1 MKKSMV
7 TDTKRSAWG
16 RLALFLALALPASL
30 PAGTFG
36 RVVPIGGHAADVA
49 LDEGRGVL
57 YIANFTANR
66 IEVMS
71 LADGTIQTSINVNPQ
86 PGSISISPDGRW
98 LLVAHYGNF
107 AAPNTPN
114 NALTL
119 INLDTRGKQSF
130 ALGFPPL
137 GVAFGIDNRALVV
150 TSTDFTLFDP
160 VSGSTR
166 TLDTIT
172 GVVAKT
178 LPAQSAQFPANIIAA
193 SVAASGDGRRIFGL
207 SDTIQFS
214 YEVFANRL
222 VAFNYVSTPAMGPR
236 VVSVNRDGSYYISGW
251 ALNTTSGT
259 LWAQFPN
266 PRGDLHV
273 GSHAIDAERGRV
285 YAQIPQGGTA
295 TPTPGATAAPAVL
308 QVHDADNLR
317 VRERLQLAENL
328 SGKSILNS
336 DGSVMYAISESGVSI
351 LPVGQLDRQP
361 RLIASVQDI
370 AFRGNFCDRRVAT
383 QEFTITDPSGANTD
397 FTVTS
402 TLPGVF
408 VSPSSGVTPAVVR
421 VIVDPNAFQNQKG
434 TASGALRIA
443 SSRAVNLAPE
453 VRLLVNN
460 REPDQRGTFVNVSGK
475 LVDIVPDPVR
485 DRFFVLR
492 QDTNEVLVFDGVN
505 YNQIAT
511 LRTGNTPTSM
521 AITFDRRWLLVG
533 NDNSQIANV
542 FDLETL
548 EPSQPVRM
556 PFGHY
561 PRWLASSGNALLAAT
576 RVAGPVHKI
585 DRIDMLTRSAT
596 ELPSLGVYQNDID
609 INTALTASPNG
620 STILIAQANG
630 TLMLYNANVDS
641 FTISRKDA
649 QLLEGAIAASSFDQY
664 VVGNSLLNS
673 SLVVQRALESGT
685 GESSGFFFLDQ
696 AGYRTTSPNSGSPG
710 IIQRVELTSGQG
722 IRPTRMVESPVL
734 NETGANFTR
743 TLAPIYSRNVIVSLS
758 TSGFTVLPW
767 NYDASV
773 ASPRIE
779 RVANAADSR
788 SPLSPGG
795 LITVSGRDLSPINQA
810 SRELPLPTA
819 LGESC
824 LTVNGVPVPILFVS
838 PTQVNAQMPFNVEGN
853 VTMILRTPGGVSDNF
868 NLTVLP
874 TGPGVF
880 RSGTAGPLTDLP
892 TVVRIKNGQFVTL
905 SNPVH
910 REDTLTIFL
919 TGLGRTLPAIDAG
932 VPAPGDPAPVPLI
945 EPEVTL
951 GGVALPITF
960 AGLAP
965 GQVGVYQINVT
976 VPGWVPLGMEQPLAI
991 GAGGQST
998 VLSVRVV
1005 D

>member
-1 MKKSMV
+1 MEKSTV
-7 TDTKRSAWG
+7 NENNRFA
-16 RLALFLALALPASL
+16 RVRLALALAAMAL
-30 PAGTFG
+30 PAPLTAGAFG
-36 RVVPIGGHAADVA
+36 RVVSIGGHAADLA
-49 LDEGRGVL
+49 LDEARGVL
-57 YIANFTANR
+57 YVANFTANR

-71 LADGTIQTSINVNPQ
+71 PDDGAIQTSINVNPQ
-86 PGSISISPDGRW
+86 PGALAISPDGRW

-107 AAPNTPN
+107 APPNTAS

-160 VSGSTR
+160 VSGATQ

-172 GVVAKT
+172 GVVAKS
-178 LPAQSAQFPANIIAA
+178 LPAEAAQIPANIIAA
-193 SVAASGDGRRIFGL
+193 SVAASGDRRRIFGL
-207 SDTIQFS
+207 TDTIQFS
-214 YEVFANRL
+214 YEVFGHRL
-222 VAFNYVSTPAMGPR
+222 TAFNYVSTPPMGPR
-236 VVSVNRDGSYYISGW
+236 VVSVNRDGSYYLSGW
-251 ALNTTSGT
+251 ALNTAGGT

-266 PRGDLHV
+266 PRGDLHI
-273 GSHAIDAERGRV
+273 GSHAVDAERGLV
-285 YAQIPQGGTA
+285 YAQIPQGGSSPGTA
-295 TPTPGATAAPAVL
+295 TPPVL
-308 QVHDADNLR
+308 QVHEADNLR

-328 SGKSILNS
+328 SGKSILSS
-336 DGSVMYAISESGVSI
+336 DGAVMYAISDSGVTI

-361 RLIASVQDI
+361 RVVATVQDVV
-370 AFRGNFCDRRVAT
+370 FRGNFCDRRVAT
-383 QEFTITDPSGANTD
+383 QEFRIQDPSGANTE
-397 FTVTS
+397 FTLTS

-421 VIVDPNAFQNQKG
+421 VSVDPNAFQNQKG
-434 TASGALRIA
+434 TASGAIRIA
-443 SSRAVNLAPE
+443 SSRAVNLPPDIR
-453 VRLLVNN
+453 VLVNN
-460 REPDQRGTFVNVSGK
+460 REPDQRGTFVNVPGR
-475 LVDIVPDPVR
+475 LVDILADPVR

-492 QDTNEVLVFDGVN
+492 QDTNEVLVFDGAS
-505 YNQIAT
+505 YSQIAS

-521 AITFDRRWLLVG
+521 TVTFDRRWLLVG

-548 EPSQPVRM
+548 EPSQPIRM

-561 PRWLASSGNALLAAT
+561 PRWLASSGNALLAAS

-585 DRIDMLTRSAT
+585 DRIDMLTRTAV
-596 ELPSLGVYQNDID
+596 ELPSLGVWENDID

-620 STILIAQANG
+620 SSILIAQANG

-641 FTISRKDA
+641 FTVSRKDA
-649 QLLEGAIAASSFDQY
+649 QSLEGAIAASSFDQY

-673 SLVVQRALESGT
+673 SLVPQRKLESGT
-685 GESSGFFFLDQ
+685 GQSSGFFFLDQ
-696 AGYRTTSPNSGSPG
+696 TGYRTTSPNAASPG
-710 IIQRVELTSGQG
+710 IIQRVELNTGQG
-722 IRPTRMVESPVL
+722 IRPTRMVESPIL
-734 NETGANFTR
+734 KEAGASFTR
-743 TLAPIYSRNVIVSLS
+743 TLAPVYSRNVIVSLT

-767 NYDASV
+767 SYDASV
-773 ASPRIE
+773 APPRID
-779 RVANAADSR
+779 RVVNAADGR

-795 LITVSGRDLSPINQA
+795 LITVTGRDLSPINQA

-838 PTQVNAQMPFNVEGN
+838 PSQVNAQMPFNVEGN

-880 RSGTAGPLTDLP
+880 HSGSAGPLTDLP
-892 TVVRIKNGQFVTL
+892 TVIRARNGEFVTL

-919 TGLGRTLPAIDAG
+919 TGLGRTLPPVDAG

-951 GGVALPITF
+951 GGVGLPITF

-965 GQVGVYQINVT
+965 GLVGVYQINVN
-976 VPGWVPLGMEQPLAI
+976 VPGWVPLGMDQPLAI
-991 GAGGQST
+991 KAGGQST
-998 VLSVRVV
+998 VLGVRVV
-1005 D
+1005 N